1 MHTLAK
7 AAFAA
12 LIAVTAQPIITASTT
27 PAFAAEQMVGKLKL
41 GTPVL
46 RATLPGQKVAG
57 GYLTI
62 MNMGDVPDRLIGGSA
77 PFAGKVEIHEMKMEG
92 GVMKMNAIPGGLA
105 LPTGTM
111 ERLKP
116 GGNHVMFMQLKEDLK
131 EGDTHPVELEFEKA
145 GTVTVTFTVK
155 SIGDTMKMKDGE
167 GHSDHSGH

>member
-1 MHTLAK
+1 MHTFAK

-12 LIAVTAQPIITASTT
+12 LIALAAQPVITTGT
-27 PAFAAEQMVGKLKL
+27 NPAFGAEQMAGKLKL

-62 MNMGDVPDRLIGGSA
+62 TNMGNTPDRLIGGSA

-116 GGNHVMFMQLKEDLK
+116 GGNHVM
-131 EGDTHPVELEFEKA
+131 
-145 GTVTVTFTVK
+145 
-155 SIGDTMKMKDGE
+155 
-167 GHSDHSGH
+167 